1 MQDRKCSTA
10 TAIRERSTNVSCLA
24 LRPPVSTVVSP
35 TPCVHAVGGGRAHRR
50 HPARV
55 AAEERLDSSLAR
67 EVLDILQ
74 MSATT
79 EHDREAAMPLL
90 IPL

>member
-1 MQDRKCSTA
+1 MVHCHTRQEAEHTRFLPGFALTA
-10 TAIRERSTNVSCLA
+10 
-24 LRPPVSTVVSP
+24 VSTVVSP
-35 TPCVHAVGGGRAHRR
+35 APCVHGVGGGGAHRR

-55 AAEERLDSSLAR
+55 AAEERPDSGLAR
-67 EVLDILQ
+67 EVLDVLQ

-90 IPL
+90 IPI